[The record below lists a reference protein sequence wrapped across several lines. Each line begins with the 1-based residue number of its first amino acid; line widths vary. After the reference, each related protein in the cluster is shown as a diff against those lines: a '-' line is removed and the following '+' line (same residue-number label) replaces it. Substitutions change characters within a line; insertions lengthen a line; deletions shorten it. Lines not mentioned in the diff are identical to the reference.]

1 MPSRE
6 ESVRSCWVLSFY
18 WFMTKK
24 SDSTVAV
31 FGNVEASPPL
41 NSWTSGNRPC
51 VAAQLSEKLCFRLQE
66 QSNTSWNIGSSQYA
80 RRKVLNSWLSWS
92 ISSSVNV
99 HCSWAQCIWM
109 FLTNVLMLV
118 AASLYGSIGGN
129 FVSNSSLPLLTTA
142 MWWQYSGKDI
152 GVEQSTKSL
161 SEITLAMLS
170 YQIQ

>member
-6 ESVRSCWVLSFY
+6 ESVRSCWVQSFY

-99 HCSWAQCIWM
+99 RCSWAQCIWM